1 MHHQKHRFG
10 SGSRK
15 VGERVSDHTGRR
27 AIGAALLGAGF
38 AAVAIGAVGVP
49 VAKADDTDDR
59 YIQLLNYEGIGH
71 RAPRDKLIGLGHD
84 ICDDLSNGK
93 SPGQVLMGLYD
104 LADLADL
111 SEHDADALVE
121 GAIGAYCPQYNPD

>member
-1 MHHQKHRFG
+1 M
-10 SGSRK
+10 SN
-15 VGERVSDHTGRR
+15 HTGRR
-27 AIGAALLGAGF
+27 AKSAIGAALLGAGL
-38 AAVAIGAVGVP
+38 AAVAIGAVGLP

-71 RAPRDKLIGLGHD
+71 RAPRDKLIELGHD
-84 ICDDLSNGK
+84 ICDDLSNGE
-93 SPGQVLMGLYD
+93 SPHEVLMGLYQSAG
-104 LADLADL
+104 LANL